1 MYDFSGSTIL
11 TTKVAPIKVE
21 YQLYDDIHKT
31 KYVYHASRS
40 HDPSKSSLRR
50 STMHS
55 NQNSQ
60 PTMTAPDQLPP
71 IHDVLLVGAGPSGLA
86 VAARLRE
93 RTPSALYTDEEHRR
107 FHWLAKHGSR
117 SSVKDRKTGRVR
129 SAASFS
135 SSPQQR
141 SLLVLDAESP
151 AWLARWHALFAAL
164 RIAHLRSPMFFH
176 PDPGDRDALLAFAHE
191 ARRTGELEEIA
202 GCVGKEVSKH
212 RMKKRR
218 REVGGKRMAPA
229 TVDERDRKDYF
240 TPSRGVFADFVEGVV
255 ERYGLGEEGLVRE
268 ERVEDVE
275 FGVVPRLSGEGGSE
289 RLFSVKTNEGV
300 HYAKAVVLAV
310 GAGNA
315 PCIPRPFEGV
325 GRQHE
330 AACHALAMR
339 GESGLPKSL
348 RAKVAAGKST
358 NVMVIGGGL
367 TSAQIGDL
375 VIRQGVS
382 KVWHLTRGTL
392 KGLLME
398 RLVKD
403 GCSDLTS
410 FAVKPFDIDLNWMS
424 KFRNQ
429 EKAAFWMADDDYGMF
444 SRIQITMV
452 VIANLRSIE
461 RADMLREARGGG
473 SITPRFAKVLQGHV
487 QSGRIALHTSTTVQ
501 SQSYDPS
508 SQTWELTTSPAISEL
523 PLMDYIYFATGVQ
536 SDVSTL
542 TFMQNITSN
551 FPLET
556 YDGLPT
562 LTDDLAWR
570 DDVPLFLAG
579 KFAGLRLG
587 PGAANL
593 EGARAGAERIVLA
606 IEKMLGSGEAKVRRD
621 SGFEEE
627 EASDGG
633 SAERYGAGL
642 GSRYEWLSLDD

>member
-1 MYDFSGSTIL
+1 
-11 TTKVAPIKVE
+11 
-21 YQLYDDIHKT
+21 
-31 KYVYHASRS
+31 
-40 HDPSKSSLRR
+40 
-50 STMHS
+50 MHS

-60 PTMTAPDQLPP
+60 TTMTAPDQLPP

-129 SAASFS
+129 SAASS
-135 SSPQQR
+135 SSPQHR

-275 FGVVPRLSGEGGSE
+275 FGVVPGLSGEGGSE

-392 KGLLME
+392 K
-398 RLVKD
+398 
-403 GCSDLTS
+403 
-410 FAVKPFDIDLNWMS
+410 VKPFDIDLNWMS

-429 EKAAFWMADDDYGMF
+429 EKAAFWMADDDY
-444 SRIQITMV
+444 
-452 VIANLRSIE
+452 E

-487 QSGRIALHTSTTVQ
+487 QSGRTALHTSTTVQ

-508 SQTWELTTSPAISEL
+508 SQTWELTTSPAISDL

-542 TFMQNITSN
+542 PFMQNITSK